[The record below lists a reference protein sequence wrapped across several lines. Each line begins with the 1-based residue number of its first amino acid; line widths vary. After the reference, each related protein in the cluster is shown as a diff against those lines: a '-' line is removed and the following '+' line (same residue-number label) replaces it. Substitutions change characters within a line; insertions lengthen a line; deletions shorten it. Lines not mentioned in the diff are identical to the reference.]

1 MVIKNPFVTNGYA
14 GPEYFCDRVEET
26 QHITE
31 MLTNENNM
39 ALISLRRIGKTELIR
54 HCFAQPAIQK
64 DYYTFII
71 DIYSTNS
78 VSDLVNMFGKA
89 IIDELRPKGR
99 SAWEK
104 FLMALS
110 SLRSEISFDINGA
123 PVWGIGIGN
132 MVNPEITL
140 DEIFSYLNQ
149 ADKPCLVAI
158 DEFQQIT
165 NYADNRIE
173 ALLRTYIQRCTN
185 AHFIFSGSHRHLMA
199 EMFTSPARP
208 FYQSVTL
215 MNLKPLDV
223 EKYKEFATAKFEERN
238 KHLDAAIIGELFA
251 RFGGVTSYI
260 QRVMNVLFLKTPKQG
275 TCTLD
280 MVDDA
285 INYNLN
291 MASDTYETLLR
302 QMPEKQRNVF
312 IAISAEGE
320 ARSVKSGAFA
330 KKYHLPSP
338 SSVNSALKGLLEK
351 DFITQQDDAY
361 VVYDKFFDL
370 WLKKYMK

>member
-1 MVIKNPFVTNGYA
+1 MAMKNPFVTNGYA

-39 ALISLRRIGKTELIR
+39 ALISPRRIGKTELIH
-54 HCFAQPAIQK
+54 HCFAQPVIQK

-132 MVNPEITL
+132 IVNPEITL

-199 EMFTSPARP
+199 EMFTSPDRK
-208 FYQSVTL
+208 SV
-215 MNLKPLDV
+215 V
-223 EKYKEFATAKFEERN
+223 
-238 KHLDAAIIGELFA
+238 
-251 RFGGVTSYI
+251 
-260 QRVMNVLFLKTPKQG
+260 
-275 TCTLD
+275 
-280 MVDDA
+280 
-285 INYNLN
+285 
-291 MASDTYETLLR
+291 
-302 QMPEKQRNVF
+302 
-312 IAISAEGE
+312 
-320 ARSVKSGAFA
+320 
-330 KKYHLPSP
+330 
-338 SSVNSALKGLLEK
+338 
-351 DFITQQDDAY
+351 
-361 VVYDKFFDL
+361 
-370 WLKKYMK
+370 